1 LPLFVSCRFEWLN
14 ELEKAGRL
22 EKYIAI
28 LPPVNTTR
36 INAAA
41 RLHKLMTKDD
51 LERQMSTHELTLKQ
65 QQLEA
70 LKERHERDGQ
80 LDRTEHAEQITN
92 IDCHKVLEFYRILC

>member
-1 LPLFVSCRFEWLN
+1 
-14 ELEKAGRL
+14 
-22 EKYIAI
+22 
-28 LPPVNTTR
+28 
-36 INAAA
+36 
-41 RLHKLMTKDD
+41 
-51 LERQMSTHELTLKQ
+51 MSTHELTLKQ